1 MTATVGHHPD
11 MTNDPLDRLSRYYH
25 GTFDW
30 PTTIDSN
37 TGEVHLRLGSTVD
50 ALIMRAGF
58 AAEVNNFLARHMFHV
73 PIIVVP
79 VDPNDWIF
87 LTGPRTTMRLTT
99 WEDLVRIQV
108 GWKRRSEM
116 IALPAPDSS
125 TGTLR
130 WLQRPEPATALPPWS
145 VVVGAA
151 RASSSLCG
159 TW

>member
-1 MTATVGHHPD
+1 MTAVAEHHPD
-11 MTNDPLDRLSRYYH
+11 TTDDPLDRLSRYYH

-30 PTTIDSN
+30 PTTIDS
-37 TGEVHLRLGSTVD
+37 TTEEVHLHIGSTVD

-58 AAEVNNFLARHMFHV
+58 AAEVNNFLVRNMFRA

-79 VDPNDWIF
+79 GNPNDWIF

-108 GWKRRSEM
+108 GWKRRSEVL
-116 IALPAPDSS
+116 ALPAPDSS
-125 TGTLR
+125 ERGLR
-130 WLQRPEPATALPPWS
+130 WLQRPEPGTELPPWS
-145 VVVGAA
+145 AVVGAA

>member
-1 MTATVGHHPD
+1 MTAVAEHHPD
-11 MTNDPLDRLSRYYH
+11 TTDDPLDRLSRYYH

-30 PTTIDSN
+30 PTTIDSI
-37 TGEVHLRLGSTVD
+37 TGEVHLHIGSTVD

-58 AAEVNNFLARHMFHV
+58 AAEVNNFLVRHMFRA

-79 VDPNDWIF
+79 GDPNDWIF

-116 IALPAPDSS
+116 LALPAPDNAA
-125 TGTLR
+125 GTLR
-130 WLQRPEPATALPPWS
+130 WLQRPEPGTELPPWS
-145 VVVGAA
+145 AVVGAA

-159 TW
+159 MW